1 MWSRRSWARAWRRSP
16 CAWSPNP
23 MTRWD
28 AVVVGAGPAGSATAR
43 LLAQAGARVLL
54 LDRAQFPRD
63 KPCSEYLSPQSTRVL
78 EHLGPD
84 LVRAVEAAAPAHLY
98 GMKLVAPS
106 GRVAVGRFTGVDGR
120 APPLP
125 YRLPPAPPQLVRN
138 WRDARVQIG
147 VGANADHT
155 APA

>member
-1 MWSRRSWARAWRRSP
+1 MGVRGSWGAGWRRSP
-16 CAWSPNP
+16 CAWAPKP

-84 LVRAVEAAAPAHLY
+84 LVRAVEAAAPAQLY

-106 GRVAVGRFTGVDGR
+106 GRVAVGRLPAHHRGPPPPPYGF
-120 APPLP
+120 APPPPALRTNP
-125 YRLPPAPPQLVRN
+125 PGPAPP
-138 WRDARVQIG
+138 AG
-147 VGANADHT
+147 GGA
-155 APA
+155 PG

>member
-1 MWSRRSWARAWRRSP
+1 MSSRRSWARASRHSAHASSLKP
-16 CAWSPNP
+16 A

-54 LDRAQFPRD
+54 LDRAAFPRD

-78 EHLGPD
+78 ERLGAD
-84 LVRAVEAAAPAHLY
+84 VVAAVEAAAPARLF

-106 GRVAVGRFTGVDGR
+106 GRVAVGRFAAAHGWR
-120 APPLP
+120 PPRPYGFALP
-125 YRLPPAPPQLVRN
+125 RTVFDTIL
-138 WRDARVQIG
+138 RD
-147 VGANADHT
+147 T
-155 APA
+155 

>member
-1 MWSRRSWARAWRRSP
+1 
-16 CAWSPNP
+16 

-43 LLAQAGARVLL
+43 LLAQAGARVML

-78 EHLGPD
+78 ERLGPD
-84 LVRAVEAAAPAHLY
+84 VVRAVEAAAPARLY

-106 GRVAVGRFTGVDGR
+106 GRVALGRFAAGHR
-120 APPLP
+120 WQPPRPYGFALP
-125 YRLPPAPPQLVRN
+125 RPVFDTIL
-138 WRDARVQIG
+138 RDAAVRAG
-147 VGANADHT
+147 VESWEGAT
-155 APA
+155 VG

>member
-1 MWSRRSWARAWRRSP
+1 MWSRRSWARAWRRAP
-16 CAWSPNP
+16 CACAPRP
-23 MTRWD
+23 VARWD

-84 LVRAVEAAAPAHLY
+84 LVRAVEAAAPAQLY

-106 GRVAVGRFTGVDGR
+106 GRVAVGRLAGGHR
-120 APPLP
+120 GQPPPAL
-125 YRLPPAPPQLVRN
+125 RLPL
-138 WRDARVQIG
+138 
-147 VGANADHT
+147 
-155 APA
+155 

>member
-1 MWSRRSWARAWRRSP
+1 MWSRRLWARAWRRSP
-16 CAWSPNP
+16 CAWSPRP

-78 EHLGPD
+78 EHLRPD
-84 LVRAVEAAAPAHLY
+84 LVPAVEAAAPAHLS
-98 GMKLVAPS
+98 GMTLMAPR
-106 GRVAVGRFTGVDGR
+106 GRVA
-120 APPLP
+120 ACA
-125 YRLPPAPPQLVRN
+125 PAPP
-138 WRDARVQIG
+138 
-147 VGANADHT
+147 H
-155 APA
+155 

>member
-1 MWSRRSWARAWRRSP
+1 
-16 CAWSPNP
+16 

-84 LVRAVEAAAPAHLY
+84 LVRAVEAAAPAQLY
-98 GMKLVAPS
+98 GMKLVASSASPTLS
-106 GRVAVGRFTGVDGR
+106 SASKTRMVCWAVA
-120 APPLP
+120 
-125 YRLPPAPPQLVRN
+125 Q
-138 WRDARVQIG
+138 
-147 VGANADHT
+147 T
-155 APA
+155 AHV

>member
-1 MWSRRSWARAWRRSP
+1 MWSRRLWARAWRRSP
-16 CAWSPNP
+16 CAWSPRA

-28 AVVVGAGPAGSATAR
+28 AVVVGAGHAGSATAR

-84 LVRAVEAAAPAHLY
+84 LVRAVEAAAPAQLY

-106 GRVAVGRFTGVDGR
+106 GRVAVGRFPAHHGWQ
-120 APPLP
+120 PPRP
-125 YRLPPAPPQLVRN
+125 YGFALPPPGFATLLPP
-138 WRDARVQIG
+138 
-147 VGANADHT
+147 
-155 APA
+155 PALPLAVA